1 MPCFRLEGKA
11 PVERERLMMSVIG
24 ITRTTK
30 HYLSS
35 CVGSGSKEH
44 DIVGDDSIS
53 LVTSAVDTD
62 RNFSRSFYSC
72 S

>member
-24 ITRTTK
+24 LTRTTR
-30 HYLSS
+30 HFLSS

-44 DIVGDDSIS
+44 DFTGDDSIS
-53 LVTSAVDTD
+53 LVTSAVDSKLEQVA
-62 RNFSRSFYSC
+62 FFM
-72 S
+72 